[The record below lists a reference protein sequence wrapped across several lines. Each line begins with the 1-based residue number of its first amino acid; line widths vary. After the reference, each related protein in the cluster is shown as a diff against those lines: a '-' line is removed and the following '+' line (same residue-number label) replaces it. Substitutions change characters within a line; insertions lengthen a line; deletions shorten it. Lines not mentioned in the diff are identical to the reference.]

1 MSFQRLDAVLDGP
14 KAVMTELIVAFRRD
28 AQSNPANNGQP

>member
-14 KAVMTELIVAFRRD
+14 KAVMTEFIVAFRRD
-28 AQSNPANNGQP
+28 AQPNPANNGQP